1 MNLVPLILLSPD
13 LLLIAAAVIPALVLL
28 VFVYRQDS
36 LEKESPKL
44 LFKLVAFGAAS
55 TALAEAAETAGIAI
69 LPYVSAPG
77 STKYY
82 FLLFF
87 FVVGLAEEGFKYLLM
102 RACTWRSSEFNCLFD
117 GVVFAVF
124 TSLGFALWEN
134 ISYVI
139 SYGLSTAIARALTAV
154 PGHACFGVFMG
165 SFYGAA
171 KRCEMKGD
179 ASGSL
184 KNRILAVVIPM
195 LLHGAYD
202 FIASD
207 DIVPTFIFIIF
218 IALMFV
224 SAYRRVKK
232 ISAKDEYIA

>member
-13 LLLIAAAVIPALVLL
+13 LILIAAAVIPAVALL
-28 VFVYRQDS
+28 VFVYRQDR

-44 LFKLVAFGAAS
+44 LIKLVAFGAAS
-55 TALAEAAETAGIAI
+55 TAFAEAAETAGIAI
-69 LPYVSAPG
+69 LPYLSTPG

-87 FVVGLAEEGFKYLLM
+87 FVVGLAEEGAKYLLM
-102 RACTWRSSEFNCLFD
+102 RACTWKSREFNCLFD
-117 GVVFAVF
+117 GVVYAVF

-139 SYGLSTAIARALTAV
+139 SYGLSTAIARAITAV

-171 KRCEMKGD
+171 RRCEMQGD
-179 ASGSL
+179 AVGSRR
-184 KNRILAVVIPM
+184 NRILAVVIPM

-207 DIVPTFIFIIF
+207 DIVPTIFFIIF
-218 IALMFV
+218 IALMFF
-224 SAYRRVKK
+224 SAYRRVKT
-232 ISAKDEYIA
+232 ISAKDEYIS